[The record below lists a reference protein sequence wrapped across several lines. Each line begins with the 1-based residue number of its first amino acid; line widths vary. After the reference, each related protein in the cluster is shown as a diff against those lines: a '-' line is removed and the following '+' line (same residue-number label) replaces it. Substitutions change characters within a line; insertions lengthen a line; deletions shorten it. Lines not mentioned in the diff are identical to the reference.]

1 MVVYI
6 ATVDGAVLC
15 SATYCDT
22 ASEKAG
28 KVEEGVCRRSA
39 AAVDA
44 ARAVDVRVLRGSR
57 GVRRGIAPAG
67 AEKRDP
73 PQGLSVRVEGVPG
86 PWRVTAVRGK
96 GE

>member
-44 ARAVDVRVLRGSR
+44 ARAVDVRVLRGLA
-57 GVRRGIAPAG
+57 RRASWYCSCRRREARSAARAVCAG
-67 AEKRDP
+67 
-73 PQGLSVRVEGVPG
+73 
-86 PWRVTAVRGK
+86 
-96 GE
+96 

>member
-39 AAVDA
+39 AVVDA
-44 ARAVDVRVLRGSR
+44 ARAVDVRVLRGLA
-57 GVRRGIAPAG
+57 RRASWYCSCHSCTGMNAHRI
-67 AEKRDP
+67 
-73 PQGLSVRVEGVPG
+73 EGVDEVINER
-86 PWRVTAVRGK
+86 RVH
-96 GE
+96 